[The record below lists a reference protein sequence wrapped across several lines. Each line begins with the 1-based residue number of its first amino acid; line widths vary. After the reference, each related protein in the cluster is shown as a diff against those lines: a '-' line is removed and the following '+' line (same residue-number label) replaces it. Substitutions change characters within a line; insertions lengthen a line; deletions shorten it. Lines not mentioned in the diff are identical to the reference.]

1 MQALGGLVAFSFV
14 SAVTPGPNNILLWAS
29 GAAFGF
35 RRTIPQIVGTALG
48 IGSMALA
55 VAAGLGALVTAVPE
69 VAFVMKVVGSV
80 YLLFLAY
87 QVAGAHALE
96 RADVARPIGLLQAA
110 AFQAINPKAWIFA
123 LGAITT
129 FRPTDLPVVAGS
141 ILVAVTMMLVV
152 LPSAALW
159 AAGGGVL
166 SRLIAG
172 DRSSRIVSLVMAA
185 LIAATVI
192 GVWV

>member
-1 MQALGGLVAFSFV
+1 MPS
-14 SAVTPGPNNILLWAS
+14 SARMSPGRS
-29 GAAFGF
+29 
-35 RRTIPQIVGTALG
+35 
-48 IGSMALA
+48 S
-55 VAAGLGALVTAVPE
+55 
-69 VAFVMKVVGSV
+69 
-80 YLLFLAY
+80 
-87 QVAGAHALE
+87 
-96 RADVARPIGLLQAA
+96 LLQAA

-123 LGAITT
+123 LGAVTT

-172 DRSSRIVSLVMAA
+172 ERSSRIVSLVMAA

>member
-1 MQALGGLVAFSFV
+1 
-14 SAVTPGPNNILLWAS
+14 
-29 GAAFGF
+29 
-35 RRTIPQIVGTALG
+35 
-48 IGSMALA
+48 MALA

-172 DRSSRIVSLVMAA
+172 ERSSRIVSLVMAA